1 MFRGFNMKIYDKFI
15 YSFLGF
21 AIFSLIFVFITLFHL
36 NFKLMNE
43 NLKNKPDIIKHKD
56 KIIVCLK
63 EQLECYNQTRTMEK
77 SKIIKICKDIDFC
90 EKN

>member
-1 MFRGFNMKIYDKFI
+1 MKIYDKFI

-43 NLKNKPDIIKHKD
+43 NLKNKPDIVKHKD

-63 EQLECYNQTRTMEK
+63 EQLECYQETRTMEK
-77 SKIIKICKDIDFC
+77 SKTVKICKEIDFC

>member
-1 MFRGFNMKIYDKFI
+1 MKIYDKFI

-43 NLKNKPDIIKHKD
+43 DLKIKSDSMKHKERM
-56 KIIVCLK
+56 IVCLK
-63 EQLECYNQTRTMEK
+63 QQLECYQETRTMEK
-77 SKIIKICKDIDFC
+77 SKTVKICKEIDFC